1 LKRVYVFDGDIVLDT
16 DKESLEESVVR
27 MKRFILEKVEI

>member
-1 LKRVYVFDGDIVLDT
+1 VYVFDGDIVLDT